1 MTTDILIGYIAGALT
16 TAAYFP
22 QAFKVYKTR
31 HTRDISI
38 IMFLLMTVGIA
49 GWLIYGLF
57 VNALP
62 IILANGISLL
72 LSIYILV
79 MKIRN
84 HLKKREKVIVE

>member
-1 MTTDILIGYIAGALT
+1 MTTDILIGYIAGGLT

-22 QAFKVYKTR
+22 QAFKVYKTK
-31 HTRDISI
+31 HTRDISM
-38 IMFLLMTVGIA
+38 IMFLFMTIGIA
-49 GWLIYGLF
+49 GWFIYGLM

-72 LSIYILV
+72 LSIYILI

-84 HLKKREKVIVE
+84 YLRKQETAIVD